1 MAVARPTGP
10 DQADV
15 ACRSMKFNDRILL
28 AYPPQHGTLQTEWRV
43 SDAWKICNCTELA
56 GLKQGDISMRAR
68 TMADI
73 NIVCY
78 GVFVCDSVCVC
89 VCGCV
94 CTAQVK
100 HCKGNWKKRNLQSW
114 LNTHA
119 ELYPGVEY
127 PTLMPADTFGEATLP
142 TSMFISSLISQ
153 VSSKFRGPDV
163 RYKAAAV
170 VSEILQTV
178 YKSELLKI
186 KMPYGNGGRIVQ
198 IEVKASGAVPNHF
211 IFPLPES
218 RMRSLRSCWA
228 AECQDQQINN
238 IQ

>member
-89 VCGCV
+89 VRVCV
-94 CTAQVK
+94 YSPSEALQRQLEEAKFAVLAQYT
-100 HCKGNWKKRNLQSW
+100 C
-114 LNTHA
+114 
-119 ELYPGVEY
+119 
-127 PTLMPADTFGEATLP
+127 
-142 TSMFISSLISQ
+142 
-153 VSSKFRGPDV
+153 
-163 RYKAAAV
+163 
-170 VSEILQTV
+170 
-178 YKSELLKI
+178 
-186 KMPYGNGGRIVQ
+186 
-198 IEVKASGAVPNHF
+198 
-211 IFPLPES
+211 
-218 RMRSLRSCWA
+218 
-228 AECQDQQINN
+228 
-238 IQ
+238 